1 MDRGEAGRTGRN
13 QPGVSGRRAG
23 VADGPAVRRPAA
35 DLLAAVRDLTQ
46 RISRVADPTDR
57 NDPTNLAGT
66 IGPTSPTDATDATD
80 PTDPTVPDP
89 SSALVDAISAL
100 ESLKSAACAA
110 QARLSAELA
119 DRQRVAQRDVGVPA
133 RKVGVGIAH
142 QVALARGV
150 SPSQGSTLLGV
161 ARALSTEMPCT
172 MRALSTGRIDEW
184 RAIVLVRESACLS
197 VEDRMQL
204 DREVCGDP
212 EALVGVGARRLGA
225 RARRVAQRLDA
236 ASLVARARKAAN
248 ERTVTIRPAPDTMVY
263 LTALLPVAQGV
274 SAYAA
279 LDAAA
284 VAARASGDARG
295 RGQVMADTLLER
307 LTGRAASVPVPV
319 GVNLVMN
326 DASLLAP
333 PGTPGREEPVGIVGS
348 CDGRL
353 APPPAGIGPLPAGWA
368 RELVAA
374 ALGDSV
380 DGPARGSAGGSA
392 GGSDA
397 RPPDRATA
405 VTLRRLFT
413 EPTTGELVALESRS
427 RIAPPGLRRFV
438 VLRDGSCRTPY
449 CDASIRH
456 TDHARTVADG
466 GPTTAGNLQGLC
478 ERCNYAKEAPGWA
491 AALGTETAVT
501 ASLRTPTGHVYR
513 SRPNPLPGATSP
525 SQMPPS
531 QMAPSQTPQCQT
543 PLPPPSGDL
552 LGCRWERTSHR
563 VPGTRDCT
571 VHLATPMGPM
581 VTVARI
587 THGRGIGSRRKTSY
601 PRRI

>member
-1 MDRGEAGRTGRN
+1 MDREAASGHGEGW
-13 QPGVSGRRAG
+13 PGIGGHREG
-23 VADGPAVRRPAA
+23 VA
-35 DLLAAVRDLTQ
+35 DLLAAVHNLTQ
-46 RISRVADPTDR
+46 RIARVAD
-57 NDPTNLAGT
+57 
-66 IGPTSPTDATDATD
+66 STD
-80 PTDPTVPDP
+80 PTDPAVSTGLTDPAVSTGLTWLDP
-89 SSALVDAISAL
+89 SAALVEAISAL

-110 QARLSAELA
+110 QARLSAQLA
-119 DRQRVAQRDVGVPA
+119 DRQRGAQRDAGVPA
-133 RKVGVGIAH
+133 AQVGVGIAH

-161 ARALSTEMPCT
+161 ARALSAEMPCT

-236 ASLVARARKAAN
+236 ASLVARARKA
-248 ERTVTIRPAPDTMVY
+248 ERDRTVTIRPAPDTMVY

-284 VAARASGDARG
+284 AAARAAGDARG
-295 RGQVMADTLLER
+295 RGQVMADTLVER
-307 LTGRAASVPVPV
+307 LTGRAAAAPVPV
-319 GVNLVMN
+319 GVNLVMT
-326 DASLLAP
+326 DAALLAP
-333 PGTPGREEPVGIVGS
+333 PGTPGRDEPAGIVGS

-374 ALGDSV
+374 AL
-380 DGPARGSAGGSA
+380 DGSTDGTAEGTPGGTAGRS
-392 GGSDA
+392 
-397 RPPDRATA
+397 PDPATA

-413 EPTTGELVALESRS
+413 EPTTGELLALESRS
-427 RIAPPGLRRFV
+427 RVAPPGLRRFV
-438 VLRDGSCRTPY
+438 VLRDGTCRTPY
-449 CDASIRH
+449 CDAAIRH
-456 TDHARTVADG
+456 TDHAHEVARG
-466 GPTTAGNLQGLC
+466 GPTTAENLQGLC
-478 ERCNYAKEAPGWA
+478 ERCNYAKQAPGWA
-491 AALGTETAVT
+491 ATVGADASGVPRSSRAAVGAAAVGAAAVGAATGGSAT

-513 SRPNPLPGATSP
+513 SRPDPLPGATSP
-525 SQMPPS
+525 PNTRQAALGEP
-531 QMAPSQTPQCQT
+531 A
-543 PLPPPSGDL
+543 
-552 LGCRWERTSHR
+552 GCRWDRTTRR
-563 VPGTRDCT
+563 VPGTRAGI
-571 VHLATPMGPM
+571 VHLATPMGPTP
-581 VTVARI
+581 TVARS
-587 THGRGIGSRRKTSY
+587 THGPGIESGRRKTY